1 MSDIGRRQF
10 NMGIRV
16 RVFGDGNAADF
27 PVDSLGHRNF
37 SEVNEALLM
46 MEAGGATQTSGVSKQ
61 RTSNKATTRGE
72 LREHL
77 TPIARTAKAIGVDD
91 ESISE
96 LFKLSTAKNDQT
108 LLATA
113 RSFLA
118 NGTPLKARFIEYGH
132 PETFL
137 ADLEAAIK
145 SFEKAMAE
153 QGDAQNNR
161 VGATASVDEGMER
174 LMKAVRRL
182 KAIVPNIY
190 AHNSTKLAEWTSAVH
205 VEKADKKKVEK
216 PEQPK

>member
-1 MSDIGRRQF
+1 M
-10 NMGIRV
+10 
-16 RVFGDGNAADF
+16 
-27 PVDSLGHRNF
+27 
-37 SEVNEALLM
+37 
-46 MEAGGATQTSGVSKQ
+46 QTGS
-61 RTSNKATTRGE
+61 
-72 LREHL
+72 
-77 TPIARTAKAIGVDD
+77 
-91 ESISE
+91 
-96 LFKLSTAKNDQT
+96 
-108 LLATA
+108 
-113 RSFLA
+113 
-118 NGTPLKARFIEYGH
+118 IEYGH